1 MSFLDLELKTEYRS
15 SRDNI
20 IKDFYMPILKQARL
34 YKRAVGFFSSSA
46 LVELKY
52 GIRELINNGG
62 SIQMIVSPQ
71 LSDEELEAI
80 NYALLLRKQELKE
93 NRLNDFHKERLNLL
107 SELIYSCR
115 LDLKIAFFEENNP
128 LGRFNEKLGI
138 FYDGD
143 GNIIAFAGSMNESK
157 NAFTNNYE
165 TIDVFTS
172 WSSDADRVKAKEE
185 AFDLLWNNNERGVQV
200 FDFDFTKVRRYSY
213 SEVTPNKFPSTFIEE
228 PLTNQTAVSSVNEL
242 FADTLEKFATGKVN
256 MPGVPTGF
264 KYLDAYIGGLK
275 KSDMLILAARPS
287 MGKSA
292 LAMNIAAEV
301 AKKHSVLF
309 LSLEM
314 NKTQLIERIVASAA
328 RVHATKIQHRNL
340 DDAELERVL
349 DEADRVNDM
358 KLFIDDTA
366 GIGLPEIKMK
376 ACKMQR
382 EHGLDLIVI
391 DYLQLMQASKAYRG
405 DRVQEV
411 SELSR
416 GIKSLAR
423 ELNIP
428 ILALSQ
434 LSRAVESRADKRPML
449 SDLRESGSIE
459 QDADIVMFLY
469 RDDYY
474 DHESDVKGLAELIVA
489 KNRNGAIGRVPFRFE
504 KEFVRFEEVTRLNY

>member
-115 LDLKIAFFEENNP
+115 LDLKIAFLEENNP

-172 WSSDADRVKAKEE
+172 WSSDAYRVKAKEK
-185 AFDLLWNNNERGVQV
+185 AFDLLWNNNEHGVQV
-200 FDFDFTKVRRYSY
+200 SDFDFTMC
-213 SEVTPNKFPSTFIEE
+213 PS
-228 PLTNQTAVSSVNEL
+228 S
-242 FADTLEKFATGKVN
+242 
-256 MPGVPTGF
+256 
-264 KYLDAYIGGLK
+264 
-275 KSDMLILAARPS
+275 
-287 MGKSA
+287 
-292 LAMNIAAEV
+292 
-301 AKKHSVLF
+301 H
-309 LSLEM
+309 
-314 NKTQLIERIVASAA
+314 
-328 RVHATKIQHRNL
+328 TK
-340 DDAELERVL
+340 
-349 DEADRVNDM
+349 
-358 KLFIDDTA
+358 
-366 GIGLPEIKMK
+366 
-376 ACKMQR
+376 
-382 EHGLDLIVI
+382 
-391 DYLQLMQASKAYRG
+391 
-405 DRVQEV
+405 
-411 SELSR
+411 
-416 GIKSLAR
+416 
-423 ELNIP
+423 
-428 ILALSQ
+428 
-434 LSRAVESRADKRPML
+434 
-449 SDLRESGSIE
+449 
-459 QDADIVMFLY
+459 
-469 RDDYY
+469 
-474 DHESDVKGLAELIVA
+474 
-489 KNRNGAIGRVPFRFE
+489 
-504 KEFVRFEEVTRLNY
+504 